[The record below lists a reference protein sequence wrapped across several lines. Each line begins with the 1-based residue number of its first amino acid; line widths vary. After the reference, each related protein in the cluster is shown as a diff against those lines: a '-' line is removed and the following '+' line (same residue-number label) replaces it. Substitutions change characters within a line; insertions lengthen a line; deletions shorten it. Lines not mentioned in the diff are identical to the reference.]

1 MEDPRLRASS
11 IAIATVVFMIAIKL
25 GAGLSTGSIGIIS
38 QAVDSITDL
47 LATVLALYAVR
58 KSMEPPDA
66 LHPYGHSKV
75 ENLVSVIVGLLII
88 FAAVAV
94 AREAVDRLLGGGE
107 VMMVELGI
115 GVMAVAVLV
124 NLVISSH
131 LYKVARTERSLALEA
146 DAAHLRVDV
155 VSNLGVLIAL
165 SLMYVT
171 GLAFIDPIIGLVMVA
186 YIVISGLRLIHKA
199 SSDLLDEN
207 VLPEEERIIREVLG
221 EHSRRYRYFH
231 ALRARRGG
239 ATNYLELHLAVE
251 GDMRVDEAHAL
262 AEHLEEE
269 IRKRLPH
276 FQIIIHVEPAKR

>member
-1 MEDPRLRASS
+1 MNDPRLRASS

-75 ENLVSVIVGLLII
+75 ENLVSVIVGVLII

>member
-1 MEDPRLRASS
+1 
-11 IAIATVVFMIAIKL
+11 
-25 GAGLSTGSIGIIS
+25 
-38 QAVDSITDL
+38 
-47 LATVLALYAVR
+47 
-58 KSMEPPDA
+58 
-66 LHPYGHSKV
+66 
-75 ENLVSVIVGLLII
+75 
-88 FAAVAV
+88 
-94 AREAVDRLLGGGE
+94 
-107 VMMVELGI
+107 
-115 GVMAVAVLV
+115 
-124 NLVISSH
+124 
-131 LYKVARTERSLALEA
+131 EA

>member
-155 VSNLGVLIAL
+155 VSNLGVLIGL
-165 SLMYVT
+165 SLVYVT
-171 GLAFIDPIIGLVMVA
+171 GLAFIDPSIGLVMVA

>member
-25 GAGLSTGSIGIIS
+25 GAGLSTGSISIIS

-75 ENLVSVIVGLLII
+75 ENLVSVIVGVLII

-155 VSNLGVLIAL
+155 VSNLGVLIGL

>member
-25 GAGLSTGSIGIIS
+25 GAGLSTGSISIIS

-131 LYKVARTERSLALEA
+131 LYKVARTERSLALET

>member
-1 MEDPRLRASS
+1 MEDPGLRASS

-25 GAGLSTGSIGIIS
+25 GAGLSTGSISIIS

>member
-25 GAGLSTGSIGIIS
+25 GAGLSTGSISIIS

-251 GDMRVDEAHAL
+251 GDMKVDEAHAL

>member
-25 GAGLSTGSIGIIS
+25 GAGLSTGSISIIS

-75 ENLVSVIVGLLII
+75 ENLVSVIVGVLII

-155 VSNLGVLIAL
+155 VSNLGMLIAL

>member
-75 ENLVSVIVGLLII
+75 ENLVSVIVGVLII

-115 GVMAVAVLV
+115 GVMAVAVFV

-231 ALRARRGG
+231 ALIARRGG

>member
-25 GAGLSTGSIGIIS
+25 GAGLSTGSISIIS

>member
-25 GAGLSTGSIGIIS
+25 GAGLSTGSISIIS

-171 GLAFIDPIIGLVMVA
+171 GLAFIDPIIGLVMAA

>member
-25 GAGLSTGSIGIIS
+25 GAGLSTGSISIIS

-155 VSNLGVLIAL
+155 VSNLGVLIGL
-165 SLMYVT
+165 SLVYVT

-186 YIVISGLRLIHKA
+186 YVVISGLRLIHKA

>member
-1 MEDPRLRASS
+1 MDDPRLRASS

-25 GAGLSTGSIGIIS
+25 GAGLSTGSISIIS

-155 VSNLGVLIAL
+155 VSNLGVLIGL
-165 SLMYVT
+165 SLVYVT
-171 GLAFIDPIIGLVMVA
+171 GLAFIDPIIGLVMAA

>member
-25 GAGLSTGSIGIIS
+25 GAGLSTGSISIIS

-155 VSNLGVLIAL
+155 VSNLGMLIAL

>member
-25 GAGLSTGSIGIIS
+25 GAGLSTGSISIIS

-75 ENLVSVIVGLLII
+75 ENLVSVIVGVLII

-155 VSNLGVLIAL
+155 VSNLGVLIGL
-165 SLMYVT
+165 SLVYVT
-171 GLAFIDPIIGLVMVA
+171 GLAFIDPIIGLVMAA

>member
-25 GAGLSTGSIGIIS
+25 GAGLSTGSISIIS

-155 VSNLGVLIAL
+155 VSNLGVLIGL
-165 SLMYVT
+165 SLVYVT
-171 GLAFIDPIIGLVMVA
+171 GLAFIDPIIGLVMAA

>member
-75 ENLVSVIVGLLII
+75 ENLVSVIVGVLII

-155 VSNLGVLIAL
+155 VSNLGVLIGL
-165 SLMYVT
+165 SLVYVT
-171 GLAFIDPIIGLVMVA
+171 GLAFIDPIIGLVMAA

>member
-1 MEDPRLRASS
+1 MDDPRLRASS

-75 ENLVSVIVGLLII
+75 ENLVSVIVGVLII

-155 VSNLGVLIAL
+155 VSNLGVLIGL
-165 SLMYVT
+165 SLVYVT
-171 GLAFIDPIIGLVMVA
+171 GLAFIDPIIGLVMAA

>member
-155 VSNLGVLIAL
+155 VSNLGVLIGL

>member
-25 GAGLSTGSIGIIS
+25 GAGLSTGSISIIS

-155 VSNLGVLIAL
+155 VSNLGVLIGL

>member
-25 GAGLSTGSIGIIS
+25 GAGLSTGSISIIS

-75 ENLVSVIVGLLII
+75 ENLVSVIVGVLII